1 MSKRLTAFAAL
12 VLFIITACQKDTSD
26 FANGGNF
33 ITYRHDLNVGASAN
47 DLLNSSK
54 YKSLVVELQYLSD
67 DFKPDSK
74 VTDHFKAMLEQ
85 RLNKPDG
92 ITVITKQI
100 RPSTVSFGLEQIKSI
115 EETSRTVFTTGNE
128 LAVYVL
134 YLNGYYATDS
144 LVLGAAYR
152 NTSIVV
158 FGKSINDFS
167 TGDSLKHLVFDATV
181 LEHEF
186 GHLLGLV
193 DEGIPMQSAHKDA
206 TYGNHC
212 TNPDCLMFY
221 AVMDGY
227 HDSQYLGGLASVPV
241 MDSACITDL
250 RAAGGK

>member
-12 VLFIITACQKDTSD
+12 VLFIISACQKDTSE

-67 DFKPDSK
+67 DFKPDSA

-85 RLNKPDG
+85 RLNKPNG
-92 ITVITKQI
+92 ITVVTRQI
-100 RPSTVSFGLEQIKSI
+100 KPSTISFGLEQIKSI
-115 EETSRTVFTTGNE
+115 EETSRTVFTKGDE

-134 YLNGYYATDS
+134 YLNGYYAADS

-152 NTSIVV
+152 NTSIVL

-167 TGDSLKHLVFDATV
+167 TGDPLKHLVFDATV

-193 DEGIPMQSAHKDA
+193 DEGIPLQSEHKDA
-206 TYGNHC
+206 ANGNHC
-212 TNPDCLMFY
+212 TNPDCLMYY

-227 HDSQYLGGLASVPV
+227 HDSQYAGGLASVPV